1 MNAKEIEKLT
11 DHFERC
17 FGQKAA
23 TVMRNK
29 AETELP
35 IDILVFAPTGRYPFW
50 KLCTRG
56 ASDYRMPKREG
67 VRYGETATLQNEY
80 MMFLDPTV
88 RIEEG
93 SDDWLWYWQI
103 LTETAMFPFS
113 NRMGVIATDIIDL
126 GREQDTMQG
135 VILLFPEVIEDTSIL
150 QCRMGLGRNVT
161 CLQVMPVTKRE
172 LERRIDGTDADD
184 DWLYSQFY
192 HHDPMRPDRFI
203 AQRERE

>member
-1 MNAKEIEKLT
+1 
-11 DHFERC
+11 
-17 FGQKAA
+17 
-23 TVMRNK
+23 
-29 AETELP
+29 
-35 IDILVFAPTGRYPFW
+35 
-50 KLCTRG
+50 
-56 ASDYRMPKREG
+56 
-67 VRYGETATLQNEY
+67 
-80 MMFLDPTV
+80 
-88 RIEEG
+88 
-93 SDDWLWYWQI
+93 
-103 LTETAMFPFS
+103 MFPFS

-203 AQRERE
+203 AQRERD

>member
-1 MNAKEIEKLT
+1 MNAKEMEKLT

-67 VRYGETATLQNEY
+67 VRYGETATLQN
-80 MMFLDPTV
+80 
-88 RIEEG
+88 
-93 SDDWLWYWQI
+93 
-103 LTETAMFPFS
+103 
-113 NRMGVIATDIIDL
+113 
-126 GREQDTMQG
+126 
-135 VILLFPEVIEDTSIL
+135 
-150 QCRMGLGRNVT
+150 
-161 CLQVMPVTKRE
+161 
-172 LERRIDGTDADD
+172 
-184 DWLYSQFY
+184 
-192 HHDPMRPDRFI
+192 
-203 AQRERE
+203 